1 MTHKSQDH
9 AKEARFDDSGD
20 DPGQTSSNSAGQSG
34 DSQGLSRIAESAA
47 ESVEQLAED
56 DQPYEAETV
65 QGLEDAGDHPEQPV
79 RSHQDRR
86 PSSEIPPYRDWE

>member
-1 MTHKSQDH
+1 MTHKSKDH
-9 AKEARFDDSGD
+9 ITEVQFDDSGD
-20 DPGQTSSNSAGQSG
+20 DPGQASSNSAGQSG

-47 ESVEQLAED
+47 ESVEELTED

-65 QGLEDAGDHPEQPV
+65 QGLEDAGDHPEQPA

-86 PSSEIPPYRDWE
+86 PSNEIPPDRDWE